1 MLRGRVATSSA
12 VGAVARRCLRPL
24 STNAL
29 LTVDSINPAV
39 VGAQYAVRGEL
50 VLRAAEIKKQ
60 LAADPGS
67 LPIAKVLECNIGN
80 PQAVGQQPLSYG
92 RQVQSLLAWPALLD
106 MPGASEMFAPDAMAR
121 AREYLAAET
130 KVGAYSESQGI
141 ALIRQQVAD
150 FITARDGVPAVKE
163 NIFLTDGASK
173 GVEFL
178 LKLLLRGPQDGVL
191 VPIPQYPLYSAALA
205 LAQAHLLPYELDED
219 AGWSLPLSEL
229 EKSLAEARAAGVSPR
244 SLVVINPGNPTGNCL
259 PLENM
264 QQIVRFCVQEG
275 LVLMADEVY
284 QVMRRPTRT
293 TPPPC
298 PRTPPPPSPCLN
310 ITPTCHVVAPE
321 QENIYQG
328 AAPFHSFKKVA
339 SGLGAEAKA
348 LQLVSFHSVSKGFLG
363 ECGMRGGYF
372 ELLGFDAEVGAT
384 HDAQHCAAQRH
395 HHACHAASPTLL
407 LRGRQPSPA
416 LAQSRPLPS
425 ARRVALA
432 LARGR
437 SRRSSSSSSRSAS
450 APT

>member
-1 MLRGRVATSSA
+1 MIDSS
-12 VGAVARRCLRPL
+12 
-24 STNAL
+24 S
-29 LTVDSINPAV
+29 
-39 VGAQYAVRGEL
+39 
-50 VLRAAEIKKQ
+50 
-60 LAADPGS
+60 
-67 LPIAKVLECNIGN
+67 GN
-80 PQAVGQQPLSYG
+80 
-92 RQVQSLLAWPALLD
+92 
-106 MPGASEMFAPDAMAR
+106 
-121 AREYLAAET
+121 
-130 KVGAYSESQGI
+130 
-141 ALIRQQVAD
+141 
-150 FITARDGVPAVKE
+150 DG
-163 NIFLTDGASK
+163 L
-173 GVEFL
+173 
-178 LKLLLRGPQDGVL
+178 L

-284 QVMRRPTRT
+284 QVRRRPTRT
-293 TPPPC
+293 TPTSLHTHAPSAQSLPQHHAHLPRCC
-298 PRTPPPPSPCLN
+298 PQ
-310 ITPTCHVVAPE
+310 

>member
-284 QVMRRPTRT
+284 QVRRRPTRT
-293 TPPPC
+293 TPTSLHTHAPSAQSLPQHHAHLPRCC
-298 PRTPPPPSPCLN
+298 PRTGEHLPGR
-310 ITPTCHVVAPE
+310 
-321 QENIYQG
+321 G
-328 AAPFHSFKKVA
+328 ALPLVQKGGERPGRRGEGSAARLLPL
-339 SGLGAEAKA
+339 GL
-348 LQLVSFHSVSKGFLG
+348 
-363 ECGMRGGYF
+363 
-372 ELLGFDAEVGAT
+372 
-384 HDAQHCAAQRH
+384 QRLPGRVR
-395 HHACHAASPTLL
+395 HARRL
-407 LRGRQPSPA
+407 LRA
-416 LAQSRPLPS
+416 
-425 ARRVALA
+425 ARL
-432 LARGR
+432 
-437 SRRSSSSSSRSAS
+437 
-450 APT
+450 